1 MIPYSKLN
9 SHGNDFILVE
19 NDGTKPSLSIDQI
32 KYYSKREVIGCD
44 QFFIINTS
52 NIENIVCDVFNQDG
66 TKACQ
71 CGNGLRATMLY
82 LNKKYNLKRA
92 RLVVCN
98 QVYQAEYD
106 NELISVNMGSPMYVD
121 KIDRLNESK
130 YSIEKDGLVVTL
142 DELDS
147 DLEFSFIPLSI
158 GNDHCVVFSPE
169 SINYKERISEIIN
182 EIYNGIMNIGFIKN
196 AANFMSDDKT
206 ILDIMVNE
214 RGAGYTDSCGSGA
227 TAAAICMFKL
237 YELSHESRVSRSMI
251 RVKQKGGILDIKK
264 TYNPDEFMLIGPSSF
279 DGEGELTSSGNR
291 SHRC

>member
-82 LNKKYNLKRA
+82 LNKKYNLKSA

-121 KIDRLNESK
+121 KIDLLNESK
-130 YSIEKDGLVVTL
+130 YSIENDGLVVTL

-147 DLEFSFIPLSI
+147 DLKFSFIPLSI

-196 AANFMSDDKT
+196 AADFMSDDKT

-237 YELSHESRVSRSMI
+237 YELSHESRVTRSMI

-264 TYNPDEFMLIGPSSF
+264 TYNPDEFMLIGPSTF
-279 DGEGELTSSGNR
+279 DGEGALE
-291 SHRC
+291 

>member
-106 NELISVNMGSPMYVD
+106 NDLISVNMGSPMYVD

-142 DELDS
+142 DELGS

-196 AANFMSDDKT
+196 AADFMSDDKT

-279 DGEGELTSSGNR
+279 DGEGELE
-291 SHRC
+291 

>member
-32 KYYSKREVIGCD
+32 KYYSKRDVIGCD
-44 QFFIINTS
+44 QFFIVNTS

-121 KIDRLNESK
+121 NIHRLNENK

-196 AANFMSDDKT
+196 AADFMSDDKT

-237 YELSHESRVSRSMI
+237 YELSHESRVTRSMI

-279 DGEGELTSSGNR
+279 DGEGALE
-291 SHRC
+291 

>member
-19 NDGTKPSLSIDQI
+19 NDGTKPSLSVDQI
-32 KYYSKREVIGCD
+32 KYYSKRDVIGCD

-52 NIENIVCDVFNQDG
+52 NKENIVCDVFNQDG

-121 KIDRLNESK
+121 NIHRLNENK

-196 AANFMSDDKT
+196 AADFMSDDRT

-237 YELSHESRVSRSMI
+237 YELSHESRVTRSMI

-279 DGEGELTSSGNR
+279 DGEGALE
-291 SHRC
+291 

>member
-92 RLVVCN
+92 RLIVCN

-206 ILDIMVNE
+206 ILDIVVNE

-237 YELSHESRVSRSMI
+237 YELSHESRVTRSMI

-279 DGEGELTSSGNR
+279 DGEGALE
-291 SHRC
+291 

>member
-19 NDGTKPSLSIDQI
+19 NDGTKPSLSVDQI
-32 KYYSKREVIGCD
+32 KYYSKRDVIGCD

-92 RLVVCN
+92 KLVVCN

-196 AANFMSDDKT
+196 AADFMSDDKT

-237 YELSHESRVSRSMI
+237 YELSHESRVTRSMI

-279 DGEGELTSSGNR
+279 DGEGALE
-291 SHRC
+291 

>member
-130 YSIEKDGLVVTL
+130 YSIEKDGLVVKL
-142 DELDS
+142 NELDS
-147 DLEFSFIPLSI
+147 DLEFSFIPLTI

-196 AANFMSDDKT
+196 AADFMSDDKT

-237 YELSHESRVSRSMI
+237 YELSHESRVTRSVI

-279 DGEGELTSSGNR
+279 DGEGALE
-291 SHRC
+291 

>member
-9 SHGNDFILVE
+9 SHGNDFILVD

-130 YSIEKDGLVVTL
+130 YSIEKDGLVVKV

-196 AANFMSDDKT
+196 AADFMSDDKT

-237 YELSHESRVSRSMI
+237 YELSHESRVTRSMI

-279 DGEGELTSSGNR
+279 DGEGALE
-291 SHRC
+291 

>member
-196 AANFMSDDKT
+196 AADFMSDDKT
-206 ILDIMVNE
+206 ILDIIVHE

-237 YELSHESRVSRSMI
+237 YELSHESRVTRSVI

-279 DGEGELTSSGNR
+279 DGEGALE
-291 SHRC
+291 

>member
-196 AANFMSDDKT
+196 AADFMSDDKT

-279 DGEGELTSSGNR
+279 DGEGELE
-291 SHRC
+291 

>member
-196 AANFMSDDKT
+196 AADFMSDDKT
-206 ILDIMVNE
+206 ILDIIVNE

-237 YELSHESRVSRSMI
+237 YELSHESKVTRSMI

-279 DGEGELTSSGNR
+279 DGEGALE
-291 SHRC
+291 

>member
-19 NDGTKPSLSIDQI
+19 IDGTKPSLSTDQI

-121 KIDRLNESK
+121 KIDRLNKSK

-142 DELDS
+142 DELES

-196 AANFMSDDKT
+196 AADFMSDDKT

-237 YELSHESRVSRSMI
+237 YELSHESRVTQSMI

-264 TYNPDEFMLIGPSSF
+264 TYNPDEFMLIGPSTF
-279 DGEGELTSSGNR
+279 DGEGALE
-291 SHRC
+291 

>member
-19 NDGTKPSLSIDQI
+19 NDGTKPSLSVDQI
-32 KYYSKREVIGCD
+32 KYYSKRDVIGCD

-169 SINYKERISEIIN
+169 SINYKERVSEIIN
-182 EIYNGIMNIGFIKN
+182 EIYNGMMNIGFIKN
-196 AANFMSDDKT
+196 AADFMSDDKT

-237 YELSHESRVSRSMI
+237 YELSHESRVTRSMI

-279 DGEGELTSSGNR
+279 DGEGALE
-291 SHRC
+291 

>member
-19 NDGTKPSLSIDQI
+19 NDGTKPSLSVDQI
-32 KYYSKREVIGCD
+32 KYYSKRDVIGCD

-52 NIENIVCDVFNQDG
+52 NIDNIVCDVFNQDG

-130 YSIEKDGLVVTL
+130 YSIEKDGLVVKL
-142 DELDS
+142 NELDS
-147 DLEFSFIPLSI
+147 DLEFSFIPLTI

-196 AANFMSDDKT
+196 AADFMSDDKT

-237 YELSHESRVSRSMI
+237 YELSHESRVTRSVI

-279 DGEGELTSSGNR
+279 DGEGALE
-291 SHRC
+291 

>member
-19 NDGTKPSLSIDQI
+19 NDGTKPSLSVDQI
-32 KYYSKREVIGCD
+32 KYYSKRDVIGCD

-52 NIENIVCDVFNQDG
+52 NIDNIVCDVFNQDG

-196 AANFMSDDKT
+196 AADFMSDDKT

-237 YELSHESRVSRSMI
+237 YELSHESRVTRSVI

-279 DGEGELTSSGNR
+279 DGEGALE
-291 SHRC
+291 

>member
-32 KYYSKREVIGCD
+32 KYYSKRDVIGCD

-130 YSIEKDGLVVTL
+130 FSIEKDGLVVTL

-196 AANFMSDDKT
+196 AADFMSDDKT

-237 YELSHESRVSRSMI
+237 YELSHESRVTRSMI

-279 DGEGELTSSGNR
+279 DGEGALE
-291 SHRC
+291 

>member
-106 NELISVNMGSPMYVD
+106 NELIAINMGSPMYVD

-130 YSIEKDGLVVTL
+130 YSIERNGLVVTL

-196 AANFMSDDKT
+196 AADFMSDDKT

-237 YELSHESRVSRSMI
+237 YELSHESRVTRSMI

-279 DGEGELTSSGNR
+279 DGEGALE
-291 SHRC
+291 

>member
-19 NDGTKPSLSIDQI
+19 NDGTKPSLSVDQI
-32 KYYSKREVIGCD
+32 KYYSKRDVIGCD

-82 LNKKYNLKRA
+82 LNKKHNLKRA

-106 NELISVNMGSPMYVD
+106 NELISVNMGSPTYLD
-121 KIDRLNESK
+121 NIDRLNESK

-142 DELDS
+142 DELGS
-147 DLEFSFIPLSI
+147 ELKFSFIPLSI

-196 AANFMSDDKT
+196 AADFMSDDKT

-237 YELSHESRVSRSMI
+237 FELSHESRVTQSMI
-251 RVKQKGGILDIKK
+251 RVKQKGGILNIKK

-279 DGEGELTSSGNR
+279 DGEGALE
-291 SHRC
+291 

>member
-19 NDGTKPSLSIDQI
+19 NDGTKPSLSVDQI
-32 KYYSKREVIGCD
+32 KYFSKRDVIGCD

-52 NIENIVCDVFNQDG
+52 NIDNIVCDVFNQDG

-130 YSIEKDGLVVTL
+130 YSIEKDGLVVKL
-142 DELDS
+142 NELDS
-147 DLEFSFIPLSI
+147 DLEFSFIPLTI

-196 AANFMSDDKT
+196 AADFMSDDKT

-237 YELSHESRVSRSMI
+237 YELSHESRVTRSVI

-279 DGEGELTSSGNR
+279 DGEGALE
-291 SHRC
+291 

>member
-19 NDGTKPSLSIDQI
+19 NDGTRPSLSVDQI
-32 KYYSKREVIGCD
+32 KYYSKRDVIGCD

-52 NIENIVCDVFNQDG
+52 NMENIVCDVFNQDG

-196 AANFMSDDKT
+196 AADFMSDDKT

-237 YELSHESRVSRSMI
+237 YELSHESRVTQSMI

-279 DGEGELTSSGNR
+279 DGEGALE
-291 SHRC
+291 

>member
-147 DLEFSFIPLSI
+147 DLEFSFMPLSI

-196 AANFMSDDKT
+196 AADFMSDDKI

-237 YELSHESRVSRSMI
+237 YELSHESRVTRSMI

-279 DGEGELTSSGNR
+279 DGEGALE
-291 SHRC
+291 

>member
-92 RLVVCN
+92 RLIVCN

-147 DLEFSFIPLSI
+147 DLEFSFMPLSI

-196 AANFMSDDKT
+196 AADFMSDDKT

-237 YELSHESRVSRSMI
+237 YELSHESRVTRSMI

-279 DGEGELTSSGNR
+279 DGEGALE
-291 SHRC
+291 

>member
-19 NDGTKPSLSIDQI
+19 NDGTKPSLSLDQI
-32 KYYSKREVIGCD
+32 KYYSKRDVIGCD

-52 NIENIVCDVFNQDG
+52 NIDNIVCDVFNQDG

-196 AANFMSDDKT
+196 AADFMSDDKT

-237 YELSHESRVSRSMI
+237 YELSHESRVTRSMI

-279 DGEGELTSSGNR
+279 DGEGALE
-291 SHRC
+291 

>member
-19 NDGTKPSLSIDQI
+19 NDGTKPSLSVDQI
-32 KYYSKREVIGCD
+32 KYYSKRDVIGCD

-92 RLVVCN
+92 RLIVCN

-147 DLEFSFIPLSI
+147 DLEFSFMPLSI

-196 AANFMSDDKT
+196 AADFMSDDKT

-237 YELSHESRVSRSMI
+237 YELSHESRVTRSMI

-264 TYNPDEFMLIGPSSF
+264 TYNPDKFMLIGPSSF
-279 DGEGELTSSGNR
+279 DGEGALE
-291 SHRC
+291 

>member
-32 KYYSKREVIGCD
+32 KYYSRREVIGCD

-196 AANFMSDDKT
+196 AADFMSDDKT

-237 YELSHESRVSRSMI
+237 YELSHESRVTRSMI

-279 DGEGELTSSGNR
+279 DGEGALE
-291 SHRC
+291 

>member
-32 KYYSKREVIGCD
+32 KYYSRREVIGCD

-82 LNKKYNLKRA
+82 LNKKYNLKKA

-98 QVYQAEYD
+98 QVYQAECY

-121 KIDRLNESK
+121 NIDRLNESK

-147 DLEFSFIPLSI
+147 DLKFSFIPLSI

-196 AANFMSDDKT
+196 AADFMSDDKT
-206 ILDIMVNE
+206 IVDIMVNE

-237 YELSHESRVSRSMI
+237 YELSHESRVTRSMI

-279 DGEGELTSSGNR
+279 DGEGALE
-291 SHRC
+291 

>member
-19 NDGTKPSLSIDQI
+19 SNGSKPSLSVDQI
-32 KYYSKREVIGCD
+32 KYYSKRDVIGCD
-44 QFFIINTS
+44 QFFIVNTS

-106 NELISVNMGSPMYVD
+106 NELISINMGSPMYVD
-121 KIDRLNESK
+121 KIDQLNESK
-130 YSIEKDGLVVTL
+130 YSIEKDGLVITL

-147 DLEFSFIPLSI
+147 DLKFSFIPLSI

-196 AANFMSDDKT
+196 AADFMSDDKT
-206 ILDIMVNE
+206 ILDIIVNE

-237 YELSHESRVSRSMI
+237 YELSHESRVTRSMI

-279 DGEGELTSSGNR
+279 DGEGALE
-291 SHRC
+291 

>member
-19 NDGTKPSLSIDQI
+19 NDGTKPSLSVDQI
-32 KYYSKREVIGCD
+32 KYYSKRDVIGCD

-82 LNKKYNLKRA
+82 LNKKHNLKRA

-106 NELISVNMGSPMYVD
+106 DELISVNMGSPMYLD
-121 KIDRLNESK
+121 NIDRLDESK
-130 YSIEKDGLVVTL
+130 YLIEKDGLVVTL
-142 DELDS
+142 DELGS
-147 DLEFSFIPLSI
+147 ELKFSFIPLSI
-158 GNDHCVVFSPE
+158 GNDHCVVITPE

-196 AANFMSDDKT
+196 AADFMSDDKT

-237 YELSHESRVSRSMI
+237 YELSHESRVTQSMI
-251 RVKQKGGILDIKK
+251 RVKQKGGILNIKK

-279 DGEGELTSSGNR
+279 DGEGALE
-291 SHRC
+291 

>member
-19 NDGTKPSLSIDQI
+19 NDGTKPSLSVDQI
-32 KYYSKREVIGCD
+32 KYYSKRDVIGCD

-106 NELISVNMGSPMYVD
+106 NELISINMGSPMYVD

-130 YSIEKDGLVVTL
+130 YSIEKDGLVVKV

-196 AANFMSDDKT
+196 AADFMSDDKT

-237 YELSHESRVSRSMI
+237 YELSHESRVTRSMI

-279 DGEGELTSSGNR
+279 DGEGALE
-291 SHRC
+291 

>member
-19 NDGTKPSLSIDQI
+19 NDGTKPSLSVDQI
-32 KYYSKREVIGCD
+32 KYYSKRDVIGCD

-147 DLEFSFIPLSI
+147 DLNFSFIPLSI
-158 GNDHCVVFSPE
+158 GNDHCVVFSPG
-169 SINYKERISEIIN
+169 SVNYKERISEIIN
-182 EIYNGIMNIGFIKN
+182 EIYNGMMNIGFIKN
-196 AANFMSDDKT
+196 AADFMSDDKT

-237 YELSHESRVSRSMI
+237 YELSHESRVTRSMI

-279 DGEGELTSSGNR
+279 DGEGALE
-291 SHRC
+291 

>member
-32 KYYSKREVIGCD
+32 KYYSKRDVIGCD

-130 YSIEKDGLVVTL
+130 YSIEKDGLVVKV

-196 AANFMSDDKT
+196 AADFMSDDKT

-237 YELSHESRVSRSMI
+237 YELSHESRVTRSMI

-264 TYNPDEFMLIGPSSF
+264 TYNPDEFILIGPSSF
-279 DGEGELTSSGNR
+279 DGEGALE
-291 SHRC
+291 

>member
-44 QFFIINTS
+44 QFFIVNTS

-106 NELISVNMGSPMYVD
+106 NELISVNMGSPIYVD

-196 AANFMSDDKT
+196 AADFMSDDKT

-237 YELSHESRVSRSMI
+237 YELSHESRVTQSKI

-279 DGEGELTSSGNR
+279 DGEGELE
-291 SHRC
+291 

>member
-52 NIENIVCDVFNQDG
+52 NIENVVCDVFNQDG

-196 AANFMSDDKT
+196 AADFMSDDKI

-237 YELSHESRVSRSMI
+237 YELSHESRVTRSMI

-279 DGEGELTSSGNR
+279 DGEGALE
-291 SHRC
+291 

>member
-52 NIENIVCDVFNQDG
+52 NIDNIVCDVFNQDG

-92 RLVVCN
+92 RLIVCN

-106 NELISVNMGSPMYVD
+106 NELISVNMGSPMYID

-196 AANFMSDDKT
+196 AADFMSDDKT

-237 YELSHESRVSRSMI
+237 YELSHESRVTQSMI

-279 DGEGELTSSGNR
+279 DGEGALE
-291 SHRC
+291 

>member
-92 RLVVCN
+92 RLVVCD

-147 DLEFSFIPLSI
+147 DLEFSFMPLSI

-196 AANFMSDDKT
+196 AADFMSDDKT

-237 YELSHESRVSRSMI
+237 YELSHESRVTRSMI

-279 DGEGELTSSGNR
+279 DGEGALE
-291 SHRC
+291 

>member
-92 RLVVCN
+92 RLIVCN

-196 AANFMSDDKT
+196 AADFMSDDKI

-237 YELSHESRVSRSMI
+237 YELSHESRVTRSMI

-279 DGEGELTSSGNR
+279 DGEGALE
-291 SHRC
+291 

>member
-9 SHGNDFILVE
+9 SHGNDFILIE
-19 NDGTKPSLSIDQI
+19 YDGTKPSLSIDQI

-92 RLVVCN
+92 RLVVCD

-196 AANFMSDDKT
+196 AADFMSDDKT

-279 DGEGELTSSGNR
+279 DGEGALE
-291 SHRC
+291 